1 MRFYGGILLL
11 MLIAIMADSP
21 KTTAQTMINDSEF
34 FEFSETLRVRE
45 HKISQK
51 LRCPICQGQSIAE
64 SDALIAKRLRLMV
77 LEELQ
82 KGKNEQEII
91 AEIKKRYGDY
101 VSFKPPFNLG
111 TLLLW
116 LGPFLVLG
124 LILYL
129 ARHKFSW
136 EQQE

>member
-1 MRFYGGILLL
+1 MRYYFAILLVT
-11 MLIAIMADSP
+11 LIAIIADSP
-21 KTTAQTMINDSEF
+21 NIIAQTMINDSEF
-34 FEFSETLRVRE
+34 FEFSEELRARE

-91 AEIKKRYGDY
+91 TEIKNRYGDY
-101 VSFKPPFNLG
+101 VSFKPPFNIG
-111 TLLLW
+111 TLMLW

-136 EQQE
+136 EQPE

>member
-1 MRFYGGILLL
+1 MRFYACILLL
-11 MLIAIMADSP
+11 MLIAIIADSSDI
-21 KTTAQTMINDSEF
+21 KAQTMIDDSEF
-34 FEFSETLRVRE
+34 FEFSETLRARE

-82 KGKNEQEII
+82 KGKNEEEII
-91 AEIKKRYGDY
+91 SEIKKRYGDY
-101 VSFKPPFNLG
+101 VSFKPPFHSG
-111 TLLLW
+111 TLMLW
-116 LGPFLVLG
+116 LGPFLILG

>member
-1 MRFYGGILLL
+1 MRFYACILLL
-11 MLIAIMADSP
+11 MLIAIIADSSDI
-21 KTTAQTMINDSEF
+21 KAQTMIDDSEF
-34 FEFSETLRVRE
+34 FEFSETLRARE

-91 AEIKKRYGDY
+91 VEIKKRYGDY
-101 VSFKPPFNLG
+101 VSFKPPFNSG
-111 TLLLW
+111 TLMLW
-116 LGPFLVLG
+116 LGPFLILG

-136 EQQE
+136 EQSE

>member
-1 MRFYGGILLL
+1 
-11 MLIAIMADSP
+11 
-21 KTTAQTMINDSEF
+21 MIDDSEF
-34 FEFSETLRVRE
+34 FEFSETLRARE

-91 AEIKKRYGDY
+91 VEIKKRYGDY
-101 VSFKPPFNLG
+101 VSFKPPFNSG
-111 TLLLW
+111 TLMLW
-116 LGPFLVLG
+116 LGPFLILG

-136 EQQE
+136 EQSE

>member
-1 MRFYGGILLL
+1 MRFYGCILLL
-11 MLIAIMADSP
+11 TLLAIITDSP
-21 KTTAQTMINDSEF
+21 NIKAQTMIDDSEF
-34 FEFSETLRVRE
+34 FEFSEELRARE

-91 AEIKKRYGDY
+91 AEVKKRYGDY
-101 VSFKPPFNLG
+101 VSFKPPFNSG

-116 LGPFLVLG
+116 LGPFLILG